1 MGQGYNSRL
10 DETLGSKDG
19 AESTKKQSM
28 KDRRHESEAMEKK
41 DHGHKYGSDAEMSY
55 RHDGASNRM
64 HATGKILKHMGG
76 RGVGMSKTDKGIEG
90 LGNPDAEGRFI

>member
-1 MGQGYNSRL
+1 MGQGYNDRL

-41 DHGHKYGSDAEMSY
+41 DHGHKYGSDAQMGY
-55 RHDGASNRM
+55 RSGTH
-64 HATGKILKHMGG
+64 KILKHMGG
-76 RGVGMSKTDKGIEG
+76 RGVGMSKTDKGIAG
-90 LGNPDAEGRFI
+90 LGNASAEGRFI

>member
-1 MGQGYNSRL
+1 MAQGYNDRL

-41 DHGHKYGSDAEMSY
+41 DHDHKYGSDAEMSY
-55 RHDGASNRM
+55 RKDGAANRM

-76 RGVGMSKTDKGIEG
+76 RGVGMSKTDEGIAG